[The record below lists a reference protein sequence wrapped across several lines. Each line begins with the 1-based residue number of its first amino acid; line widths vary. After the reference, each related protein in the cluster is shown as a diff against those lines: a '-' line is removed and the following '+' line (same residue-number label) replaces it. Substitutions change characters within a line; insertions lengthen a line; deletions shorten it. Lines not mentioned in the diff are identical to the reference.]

1 MYVAPLLT
9 RELEILAF
17 GDQLFG
23 SAAAPDDGST
33 LELPFAREDRS
44 LAEAE
49 GMAEWDKRPGAAGP
63 GPARVPGRGRSQP
76 DRGPGP
82 RAEAPQQAGLG
93 EIQRAETSRL
103 VVLACP
109 GRVSAMS
116 VPGRPERVGA
126 EIQAAVG
133 ELLLRGDLHD
143 PRIGF
148 ITITGVKMSPD
159 LRVARVFWSS
169 LGTDAERNETQ
180 AGLDAAKGFVRR
192 EVTARVKLRVSPE
205 VFFVFDKSVGEGDK
219 IDRLLR
225 EVKTKEGW

>member
-1 MYVAPLLT
+1 
-9 RELEILAF
+9 
-17 GDQLFG
+17 
-23 SAAAPDDGST
+23 
-33 LELPFAREDRS
+33 
-44 LAEAE
+44 
-49 GMAEWDKRPGAAGP
+49 
-63 GPARVPGRGRSQP
+63 
-76 DRGPGP
+76 
-82 RAEAPQQAGLG
+82 
-93 EIQRAETSRL
+93 
-103 VVLACP
+103 
-109 GRVSAMS
+109 MS

-133 ELLLRGDLHD
+133 ELLSRGDLRD
-143 PRIGF
+143 PRIGY

-159 LRVARVFWSS
+159 LRVAQVYWSS
-169 LGTDAERNETQ
+169 LGTEAEREETQ